1 MIKIASQTA
10 VVSMAFMALLAHSS
24 TFAQATAYKTVQT
37 TDGPRPT
44 KEKSSAVECSLKAPD
59 GNSFEYR
66 EKSYRDCVRDHKGPE
81 YDKEMEKNIKEQGAY
96 ERANAAADRAK
107 VYAGPAREVFVR
119 SHMQAEGVWRK

>member
-1 MIKIASQTA
+1 MNKAVFQIAGM
-10 VVSMAFMALLAHSS
+10 SMAFIALLAHSS
-24 TFAQATAYKTVQT
+24 AYAQATGSKTART

-44 KEKSSAVECSLKAPD
+44 KEKFSAVECSLKAPD

-81 YDKEMEKNIKEQGAY
+81 YDEEMEKNIKEQGAY

-107 VYAGPAREVFVR
+107 VYGEARKIFIQSQLESEAVR
-119 SHMQAEGVWRK
+119 RR